1 VPMSR
6 LAISASSVQSAVKLW
21 RLGFRSPTPILFTT
35 DHADATDANPTADRI
50 FNTEFTEGTEEET

>member
-21 RLGFRSPTPILFTT
+21 RLGFRSPTQSFLP
-35 DHADATDANPTADRI
+35 RI
-50 FNTEFTEGTEEET
+50 SRMTRMRTQPQRPEIENLRPEAG